1 MTTTT
6 TTARERI
13 TNGIRSKVSFRP
25 KPKDP
30 ILVCG
35 LPGSGYVGK
44 LGVDHLITTFKAKRM
59 VEYQCD
65 SFPPQ
70 VNVKEDGRVEPLKAE
85 VYYAPT
91 GQTNDLLVFTAD
103 AQPTT
108 SEGEYELSEMVVKLG
123 KSYGV
128 NTVYTLAAYITGAFS
143 KMPRVFGAATSVSL
157 LESLTKSGVLLMKE
171 GGITGMN
178 GLMVGMAALNGMEG
192 ICLLGETSGYVIDA
206 GASQSVLEALSKLL
220 KLKIDVTSLKARA
233 EETQNVISQLQK
245 MTEQGREQAG
255 PEKREP
261 QPGYIS

>member
-1 MTTTT
+1 MTEEE
-6 TTARERI
+6 AEGAK
-13 TNGIRSKVSFRP
+13 NGIRSKLLFRP

-44 LGVDHLITTFKAKRM
+44 LGVDHLISIFKAKRM

-85 VYYAPT
+85 VYYAET

-108 SEGEYELSEMVVKLG
+108 SEGEYELSDIVVKLA

-128 NTVYTLAAYITGAFS
+128 STVFTLAAYITGAFS
-143 KMPRVFGAATSVSL
+143 KMPRVFGAATSLGL
-157 LESLTKSGVLLMKE
+157 LESLTKNGVLLMKE

-178 GLMVGMAALNGMEG
+178 GLMVGMASLNGMEG

-206 GASQSVLEALSKLL
+206 GASESVLEALSKLL
-220 KLKIDVTSLKARA
+220 KMKIDISSLKAKA
-233 EETQNVISQLQK
+233 EETQSVISQLQR
-245 MTEQGREQAG
+245 MTEQGREQQPAG
-255 PEKREP
+255 TDKREP

>member
-1 MTTTT
+1 M
-6 TTARERI
+6 ANGREKQ
-13 TNGIRSKVSFRP
+13 GIRSKVTFRP

-44 LGVDHLITTFKAKRM
+44 LGVDHLITTFKARR
-59 VEYQCD
+59 VIEYQCD

-70 VNVKEDGRVEPLKAE
+70 VNVKEDGRVEPLRAE

-91 GQTNDLLVFTAD
+91 GQSNDLLVFTAD

-108 SEGEYELSEMVVKLG
+108 SEGEYELSEMVVKLA

-143 KMPRVFGAATSVSL
+143 KVPRVFGAATSVDLLDSL
-157 LESLTKSGVLLMKE
+157 SKNGVVLMKE

-178 GLMVGMAALNGMEG
+178 GLMVGIAALNGMKG

-206 GASQSVLEALSKLL
+206 GASQSVLETLSKLL
-220 KLKIDVTSLKARA
+220 KMRIDTSSLKERA
-233 EETQNVISQLQK
+233 EETRNVISQLQR
-245 MTEQGREQAG
+245 MTNQGAEQTK

>member
-1 MTTTT
+1 V
-6 TTARERI
+6 RKRGE
-13 TNGIRSKVSFRP
+13 
-25 KPKDP
+25 
-30 ILVCG
+30 
-35 LPGSGYVGK
+35 
-44 LGVDHLITTFKAKRM
+44 DHLSTTVKAKRM

-91 GQTNDLLVFTAD
+91 GQTYDLLVFTAD

-143 KMPRVFGAATSVSL
+143 KTPRVFGAATSVSL

-192 ICLLGETSGYVIDA
+192 ICLLGGTSGCVIET
-206 GASQSVLEALSKLL
+206 GASKSALEALSKLL
-220 KLKIDVTSLKARA
+220 ELKLDVSSLKAR
-233 EETQNVISQLQK
+233 EKETENVIK
-245 MTEQGREQAG
+245 
-255 PEKREP
+255 
-261 QPGYIS
+261 